1 MLVPI
6 GYQYHCLDQT
16 AHLESSPSQKVHLSE
31 KYEHVLAYLSLH
43 LFLCSASLTECFS
56 HWTSALC
63 SFQTSAMWY
72 CVYSFVLFAVYVC
85 IQCSEPVSHLVSV
98 HLLPADSIR
107 YLEALGVFP
116 FKSELCTKSSV
127 VLVSLVFL
135 SFFSLF
141 TVYSL
146 KKNQY
151 SLLFFYSVLV
161 LFDQHVVLCIY
172 SASLFWLSSLRIAKN
187 ICRANQL

>member
-63 SFQTSAMWY
+63 SFQTSAMCY
-72 CVYSFVLFAVYVC
+72 CVYSFVLFAVMFVYNA
-85 IQCSEPVSHLVSV
+85 QSQSV
-98 HLLPADSIR
+98 T
-107 YLEALGVFP
+107 
-116 FKSELCTKSSV
+116 ELCTKSSV